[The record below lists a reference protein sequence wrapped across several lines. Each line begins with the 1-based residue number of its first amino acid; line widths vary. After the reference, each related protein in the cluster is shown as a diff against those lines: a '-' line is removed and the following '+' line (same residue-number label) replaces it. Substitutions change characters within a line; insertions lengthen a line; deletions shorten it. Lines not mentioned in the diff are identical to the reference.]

1 MRSWLPSRI
10 IIRRSLIRRGE
21 EQGIEDLYGDYKE
34 ALARDDVDAVIIVT
48 PTFTHQEIACYAAL
62 NKKHIFLEKP
72 MALTKKECS
81 NINEATKKN
90 SVRLQIG
97 FMRRFDAAFI

>member
-1 MRSWLPSRI
+1 M
-10 IIRRSLIRRGE
+10 
-21 EQGIEDLYGDYKE
+21 
-34 ALARDDVDAVIIVT
+34 IIVT

-62 NKKHIFLEKP
+62 NKKHIFLDKP

-90 SVRLQIG
+90 AVRLQIE
-97 FMRRFDAAFI
+97 FIHRFDAAFIRAKEIVDSDAMGPIDDHERGWDSKDGP